1 MKALSVHTDSKDR
14 LRAFFVRALGQEWD
28 ELLRSGL
35 AVLHAVKCAIVPKTA
50 EEDER
55 QHQNPPRR
63 VVTRCAPPHFAEEF
77 RELNAPVVVTLG
89 VAALVAVRAACGSS
103 SPKFLTL
110 PLKEFEEDDLFRV
123 SVGDRTFDL
132 IVTTHPFADWARAM
146 RDVRRAAALARI
158 ACDRS

>member
-1 MKALSVHTDSKDR
+1 VSCRFDDIQAAVWACTRCDGDREVEVRVRQQTPMPPADARLLVVATAPPYQRQISHKMKALSVHTDSKDR

-103 SPKFLTL
+103 
-110 PLKEFEEDDLFRV
+110 
-123 SVGDRTFDL
+123 
-132 IVTTHPFADWARAM
+132 
-146 RDVRRAAALARI
+146 
-158 ACDRS
+158 